1 MKNKPLEF
9 RLLDFKSYDAKFDK
23 SKEFAVQM
31 FGKNEKKESVS
42 IITTDIQPFFYV
54 KVGANWNK
62 YTVKKF
68 KKEIKDILAK
78 KELTE
83 NYKRYNSGDQM
94 FINPKPEKDQGNI
107 EYVKNNYKDYD
118 SYAYK
123 GIVDFEL
130 VEKHKLYG
138 FDNHSTYNFVKI
150 ILSNN
155 SCFNKIKNLWYDRY
169 EDASSKFGFS
179 QTLKTLNYRDF
190 ETELYEAK
198 LPPLLRFFHVTNISP
213 SGWVRIENY
222 KNITNKVTSCDYE
235 IKTSYENIIPLRE
248 KETHVEFN
256 ICSFDIE
263 ASSSHG
269 DFPTAIK
276 TYKKLAGEIQTHWSK
291 YKSDIVKMSRAQQTC
306 LLKYQIY
313 TCFGIN
319 DTPSDGIS
327 IVYTKNPEVSKDK
340 DYIDIKFNELIRDP
354 LKYLIAE
361 KKQSEKKTEN
371 DIIEEDEE
379 FLEKRNSWG
388 LYVKNTNSS
397 GNKYRIIDCLLDDI
411 DANKLVD
418 VLDKAFTRKFPQL
431 EGDKVTFI
439 GSTFLLSGQS
449 TPYLNHGVCLGDCNA
464 FDVKKSEVE
473 IVCCEDEKDILL
485 EWRDVINREKPD
497 IIIGYNIFG
506 FDYKFLCNRA
516 SELDCIDE
524 FYKIGKN
531 INIKCK
537 KEEKE
542 LRIASGSHELTYLNI
557 DGIIQIDLYNYFRRE
572 VNLASYKLQDVASHF
587 IGDNIIEVTSSHEE
601 SKLDSKSCI
610 IKSKNLTGLQEGNFV
625 IFEVIGHSLDS
636 YNNGKKYKVTDV
648 DENNSTFEI
657 DDVIQIPDGKK
668 MRWGLGK
675 DDVSPADLFH
685 AFSDEGTIEDKTEI
699 ARYCFQDCNLVHH
712 LLRKNDI
719 LTGMTEIASICYVPV
734 DYIIMRGQGIKLL
747 SFIAKKCSEKNTLMP
762 VLEKKLDGGYE
773 GAICLP
779 PKCKFYADEY
789 VAVVDY
795 ASLYPSSMI
804 SENISHDSKVWTKEY
819 DLEGN
824 LIKETGSDKYD
835 NLEGFE
841 YVDIEYDAYDYI
853 SQPGKTKLEKVKV
866 GTKVC
871 RYAQFPNDEKAIM
884 PSILQE
890 LLGARKSTRGLIKY
904 KTVELSN
911 NEKHS
916 GNLTFNGDIA
926 TIKNKTGKITF
937 NKLDIVKTYDTYNDF
952 MKNVFNQ
959 RQLGLKVTANSLYGQ
974 CGAKTSA
981 FYEKDAAASTTATGR
996 KLLIYAKEVIEG
1008 VFDNRVFDTKHG
1020 KVKCK
1025 GEVIYGDTDSCFFK
1039 FNPTD
1044 DDGNKIVG
1052 IKALEITI
1060 ELAVLAGQ
1068 IASKFLKKPH
1078 DLEYEKTFGKYL
1090 LLSKKR
1096 YIGELFEFDPH
1107 KGKKKAMGLVLKRRD
1122 NANVVKDIYGG
1133 VIDILMADGDIAK
1146 ALKFTKQF
1154 LQNIIDGK
1162 IDIKKLIISK
1172 SLRGWYKIPQSIAH
1186 KVLADRMGKRDPG
1199 NKPAVGSRIPYI
1211 YIQTEDKV
1219 KLQGDR
1225 IEHPDY
1231 IRENNLKPDYGFYIT
1246 NQIMKP
1252 LMQIYSLIL
1261 EDIPEFKLKV
1271 PGFKRQINMLKRKYK
1286 NEPEKAEKEE
1296 QKIRT
1301 SQVKKIIFEDILRQ
1315 ANNIK
1320 RNQRTIHSFFG

>member
-1 MKNKPLEF
+1 MRCRK
-9 RLLDFKSYDAKFDK
+9 
-23 SKEFAVQM
+23 
-31 FGKNEKKESVS
+31 
-42 IITTDIQPFFYV
+42 T
-54 KVGANWNK
+54 
-62 YTVKKF
+62 
-68 KKEIKDILAK
+68 
-78 KELTE
+78 
-83 NYKRYNSGDQM
+83 
-94 FINPKPEKDQGNI
+94 
-107 EYVKNNYKDYD
+107 
-118 SYAYK
+118 
-123 GIVDFEL
+123 FE
-130 VEKHKLYG
+130 VRHKL
-138 FDNHSTYNFVKI
+138 DQN
-150 ILSNN
+150 
-155 SCFNKIKNLWYDRY
+155 
-169 EDASSKFGFS
+169 EDLFEESSDEES
-179 QTLKTLNYRDF
+179 EY
-190 ETELYEAK
+190 
-198 LPPLLRFFHVTNISP
+198 
-213 SGWVRIENY
+213 
-222 KNITNKVTSCDYE
+222 
-235 IKTSYENIIPLRE
+235 
-248 KETHVEFN
+248 
-256 ICSFDIE
+256 
-263 ASSSHG
+263 
-269 DFPTAIK
+269 
-276 TYKKLAGEIQTHWSK
+276 
-291 YKSDIVKMSRAQQTC
+291 
-306 LLKYQIY
+306 
-313 TCFGIN
+313 
-319 DTPSDGIS
+319 SDG
-327 IVYTKNPEVSKDK
+327 NM
-340 DYIDIKFNELIRDP
+340 
-354 LKYLIAE
+354 
-361 KKQSEKKTEN
+361 
-371 DIIEEDEE
+371 
-379 FLEKRNSWG
+379 FLTS
-388 LYVKNTNSS
+388 LT
-397 GNKYRIIDCLLDDI
+397 
-411 DANKLVD
+411 VD
-418 VLDKAFTRKFPQL
+418 
-431 EGDKVTFI
+431 
-439 GSTFLLSGQS
+439 
-449 TPYLNHGVCLGDCNA
+449 
-464 FDVKKSEVE
+464 
-473 IVCCEDEKDILL
+473 
-485 EWRDVINREKPD
+485 
-497 IIIGYNIFG
+497 
-506 FDYKFLCNRA
+506 
-516 SELDCIDE
+516 
-524 FYKIGKN
+524 
-531 INIKCK
+531 
-537 KEEKE
+537 
-542 LRIASGSHELTYLNI
+542 
-557 DGIIQIDLYNYFRRE
+557 
-572 VNLASYKLQDVASHF
+572 
-587 IGDNIIEVTSSHEE
+587 
-601 SKLDSKSCI
+601 
-610 IKSKNLTGLQEGNFV
+610 
-625 IFEVIGHSLDS
+625 
-636 YNNGKKYKVTDV
+636 
-648 DENNSTFEI
+648 
-657 DDVIQIPDGKK
+657 
-668 MRWGLGK
+668 
-675 DDVSPADLFH
+675 
-685 AFSDEGTIEDKTEI
+685 
-699 ARYCFQDCNLVHH
+699 
-712 LLRKNDI
+712 
-719 LTGMTEIASICYVPV
+719 
-734 DYIIMRGQGIKLL
+734 
-747 SFIAKKCSEKNTLMP
+747 
-762 VLEKKLDGGYE
+762 
-773 GAICLP
+773 
-779 PKCKFYADEY
+779 
-789 VAVVDY
+789 
-795 ASLYPSSMI
+795 
-804 SENISHDSKVWTKEY
+804 
-819 DLEGN
+819 
-824 LIKETGSDKYD
+824 
-835 NLEGFE
+835 
-841 YVDIEYDAYDYI
+841 DAYDYI
-853 SQPGKTKLEKVKV
+853 SQPGKTKLEKIKV

-916 GNLTFNGDIA
+916 GNLTFDGDIA
-926 TIKNKTGKITF
+926 TIKNKTGKFTF
-937 NKLDIVKTYDTYNDF
+937 NKSDIVKTYDTYNDF